1 MYLLL
6 LGLVR
11 TDEVP
16 MSHRSYAYVLHNLAQ
31 NGI

>member
-6 LGLVR
+6 LGFVQ
-11 TDEVP
+11 TNEVP
-16 MSHRSYAYVLHNLAQ
+16 MSHRSYAYVLHSLAQ